1 MLMQMPG
8 PRDIVIYLPGPR
20 AFSVVQKPWGWA
32 HILVQKPR
40 GARGGMVTGQID
52 TCITTI
58 TTCQTAANKQR
69 QCLQLYSSRLY
80 VTDCVHSGTLEYFLD
95 ERIEKCFINIFWL
108 LSQAVKLRQHGIDC
122 FL

>member
-20 AFSVVQKPWGWA
+20 AFSVLQKPWGWA